1 MNRKLILSAV
11 CALALTPAFAQTSD
25 AEETVEVSSDKFRVE
40 TNRFWSNWFVGVG
53 GGAQV
58 YFGDH
63 DKQCDLKDRLAPALD
78 VFVGKWFTPG
88 IGVRLEYSGLSVKG
102 ATKIEGSTEPHSH
115 GTGEGVPG
123 KEGAGY
129 YLQKQKFDMF
139 NLHGDVLFNASNL
152 LCGYNPKRVWNC
164 SPYIGLGWGRV
175 WDAPKAKELTAN
187 FGLFNAFR
195 VCDAIDINLDLRA
208 MYTSDRFDGE
218 DGGRSGEGLF
228 SATVGVAYKFT
239 KRGWDRSK
247 TITRFNNAELNEL
260 RELLA
265 QRDREIADLR
275 SRLGKVVTSSAA
287 SKDTAYLVSACLVT
301 FPINKAKLSNEA
313 RVNLGM
319 LAEVIK
325 AGSKNAVYSVV
336 GYADKGTGTAA
347 VNERLS
353 EQRAEAVRKCLVEEY
368 GVSSSQLRVSHKG
381 GVDNMFYDDPRM
393 SRAVITRAE

>member
-1 MNRKLILSAV
+1 MNRKLILSAI
-11 CALALTPAFAQTSD
+11 CALALSPAFAQDSNV
-25 AEETVEVSSDKFRVE
+25 EETVEISSDKYKVE
-40 TNRFWSNWFVGVG
+40 TNRFWSNWFIGVG

-78 VFVGKWFTPG
+78 VYLGKWFTPG
-88 IGVRLEYSGLSVKG
+88 IGVRLAYSGLSVKG
-102 ATKIEGSTEPHSH
+102 ATKIEGSTEPHAH
-115 GTGEGVPG
+115 GTGEPVPG
-123 KEGAGY
+123 KDGAGY

-139 NLHGDVLFNASNL
+139 NIHGDVLFNVSNL
-152 LCGYNPKRVWNC
+152 LCGYNPKRFWNC

-175 WDAPKAKELTAN
+175 WEAPQQKELTGN

-208 MYTSDRFDGE
+208 MYIADRFDGE
-218 DGGRSGEGLF
+218 DGGRFGEGML
-228 SATVGVAYKFT
+228 SATVGVAYKFP

-265 QRDREIADLR
+265 QRDSEIADLR
-275 SRLGKVVTSSAA
+275 NRLANVVKTDAA
-287 SKDTAYLVSACLVT
+287 NDTAYLVSACLVT
-301 FPINKAKLSNEA
+301 FPINKTKLSNEA

-325 AGSKNAVYSVV
+325 AGPKSAVYSVV
-336 GYADKGTGTAA
+336 GYADKGTGSTA

-368 GVSSSQLRVSHKG
+368 GVNASQLRVSHKG